1 MEEAEQEITL
11 CTEGT
16 SLEAPLAFTCTHR
29 GAFWVQLPY
38 TGARGGFTGKTI
50 GVQPFSPPHQHGVFA
65 TSVHIAII
73 ICCMHRHQGPLSL
86 GKAFQTP
93 APGAW
98 LPFLPQTSSFSSVPQ
113 SLSCTS
119 LDPKPTDVS
128 GSFKSCFPALPA
140 NTFNPQSL
148 TTSYGDG
155 MVNAGLQTLSHLPK
169 ITP

>member
-1 MEEAEQEITL
+1 M
-11 CTEGT
+11 CTEET

-29 GAFWVQLPY
+29 DAFWVQLPY
-38 TGARGGFTGKTI
+38 TGIRGGFTGKTM
-50 GVQPFSPPHQHGVFA
+50 GVSALLHTPSAQGICPFCSHCRCTVLHAQTLRATVLGQSLPDPSSRLLASLPP
-65 TSVHIAII
+65 SE
-73 ICCMHRHQGPLSL
+73 
-86 GKAFQTP
+86 
-93 APGAW
+93 
-98 LPFLPQTSSFSSVPQ
+98 TSSFSSVPQ

-119 LDPKPTDVS
+119 LGPKPTDVS

-155 MVNAGLQTLSHLPK
+155 MVNARLQTLSHLPK